1 MKRIISC
8 TLAIFIVFIAYG
20 QTQTDSVKVYFNL
33 NHASFD
39 PTLGNNASSM
49 DSFIDKVRMVVK
61 SDDLDHI
68 VIHGYASPDGTI
80 SINERLAKKRSEAIA
95 AYIISKIGI
104 SKEKV
109 RTKSHGVAWDELR
122 EIVADNKNIPGHD
135 RIMEILNNK
144 SLRLY
149 SPDGKVVDERNKR
162 LMSLDNGK
170 PYRWMLEHIFPKL
183 RYVHAIS
190 IYRKS
195 ESCDRSL
202 VLYPENDNTT
212 EPDPANAIIIS
223 DKENA
228 FTDIDQDI
236 KKFPPHDTGNEL
248 SDKDTPTLSETQSNI
263 INSNIPPCY
272 RMALKTNMLY
282 DAVLMPNLE
291 IEWLFND
298 RWSVAL
304 EGNVA
309 WWGKYSRNKSYRIAV
324 IDSELRRWIKPRAPW
339 HGMFIGLFAGGGWY
353 DLLHGSPG
361 YYGYGIMSGMSLGYM
376 WPIGKRLSLEAGIGA
391 GYLHTRIKEYQP
403 YEGHHLY
410 QRTRSL
416 NYFGPLKLKLS
427 LAWRFW
433 DKNKSK
439 QRNSAI

>member
-1 MKRIISC
+1 MRRIISC
-8 TLAIFIVFIAYG
+8 TLAIFIVFIAFG
-20 QTQTDSVKVYFNL
+20 QTQTDSLKVYFNL
-33 NHASFD
+33 NHASFA

-122 EIVADNKNIPGHD
+122 EMVADNNNIPEHD
-135 RIMEILNNK
+135 QIMGILNNK

-195 ESCDRSL
+195 DSCDRSL
-202 VLYPENDNTT
+202 ILYPENDNTA

-228 FTDIDQDI
+228 FTDINPDI
-236 KKFPPHDTGNEL
+236 QNFPPTITRIFYKIQPFSL
-248 SDKDTPTLSETQSNI
+248 SFITLS
-263 INSNIPPCY
+263 
-272 RMALKTNMLY
+272 
-282 DAVLMPNLE
+282 
-291 IEWLFND
+291 
-298 RWSVAL
+298 
-304 EGNVA
+304 
-309 WWGKYSRNKSYRIAV
+309 
-324 IDSELRRWIKPRAPW
+324 
-339 HGMFIGLFAGGGWY
+339 
-353 DLLHGSPG
+353 
-361 YYGYGIMSGMSLGYM
+361 
-376 WPIGKRLSLEAGIGA
+376 
-391 GYLHTRIKEYQP
+391 
-403 YEGHHLY
+403 
-410 QRTRSL
+410 
-416 NYFGPLKLKLS
+416 
-427 LAWRFW
+427 
-433 DKNKSK
+433 
-439 QRNSAI
+439 